1 MKLNYILNKGVIIFK
16 RIVINSFFTTLA
28 TLSFVNV
35 IYSSEAD
42 SRKSSPEFFSKKLA
56 TRVYQRDWANVP
68 KEKKF
73 GLEANLRYLIYIDD
87 KMRGIDKDE
96 QVKEEY
102 KKNWYSHLEEMEK
115 MKGELKKTDDLG
127 KLSRLHRGLL
137 FRGPGRR
144 LVQRLISSPK
154 EEETLML
161 NNENFSF
168 KTEEELLAC
177 MDFSIQS
184 LKEDDPISNLD
195 ETRKLFSRYRSFF
208 TIDDEE
214 QFSEKVKSWD
224 PKTPKDFLWAGDAS
238 QVLFL
243 QTRLGFVPVSN
254 LSTEDLLNLIYLGVR
269 NDFK

>member
-1 MKLNYILNKGVIIFK
+1 MFK

-42 SRKSSPEFFSKKLA
+42 SRKSFPEFVSSTLA
-56 TRVYQRDWANVP
+56 TRVCQWDWANVP
-68 KEKKF
+68 EKKKF

-87 KMRGIDKDE
+87 KMREIDKDE

-154 EEETLML
+154 EEETLMML
-161 NNENFSF
+161 NNKDISF
-168 KTEEELLAC
+168 KTKEQLLAY
-177 MDFSIQS
+177 MDFFIQS
-184 LKEDDPISNLD
+184 LKKNDPVSNFD
-195 ETRKLFSRYRSFF
+195 KTRKLFSRYRSFF

-214 QFSEKVKSWD
+214 QFSEKVKSWG
-224 PKTPKDFLWAGDAS
+224 PKTPKDFLCAGNAS

-243 QTRLGFVPVSN
+243 QTRYKVMPVSN
-254 LSTEDLLNLIYLGVR
+254 LSTEDLLNLICLGAW